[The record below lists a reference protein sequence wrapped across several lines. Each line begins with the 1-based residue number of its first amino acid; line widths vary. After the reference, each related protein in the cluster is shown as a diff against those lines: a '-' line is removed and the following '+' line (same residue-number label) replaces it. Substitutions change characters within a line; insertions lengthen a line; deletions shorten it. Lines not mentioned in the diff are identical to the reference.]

1 MAELFRAFFFKLRKD
16 LTFRVTLI
24 VGAGVAI
31 LMMLLYMLID
41 GDGPHRM
48 CTGNNLFIG
57 SFNPVQN
64 FGLAIPINLITFT
77 VLEFSSGIIRNKII
91 AGNSKVKIYLSLF
104 LTGLVFTLL
113 LLFTY
118 VGLATLL
125 GTIVGG
131 FDPNGFALLGIASS
145 NYSSYLTP
153 DFIYKFFIVS
163 IFVYMT
169 ITAFTIFF
177 STLFRNVGPCIP
189 ICIIVPLILCTVMPI
204 IAVIPDV
211 KEALGEAPLYLNPFH
226 VIGNPS
232 LVPHYRSGED
242 WPYMNTYMIS
252 NYEIVVTVCSNLV
265 WTGLFVG
272 FGTLFFVRRDVR

>member
-24 VGAGVAI
+24 VGGGVAA
-31 LMMLLYMLID
+31 LMMFLYMLID
-41 GDGPHRM
+41 GGGVHRM
-48 CTGNNLFIG
+48 CTGNNLFIT
-57 SFNPVQN
+57 SFNPAQN

-77 VLEFSSGIIRNKII
+77 VLEFNCGIIRNKII
-91 AGNSKVKIYLSLF
+91 AGNSKVKIYISLY
-104 LTGLVFTLL
+104 LTGLVFTLSI
-113 LLFTY
+113 LFAY

-131 FDPNGFALLGIASS
+131 FDPNGFAVLGLASS

-153 DFIYKFFIVS
+153 EFIYKFFLIN

-169 ITAFTIFF
+169 VTAFTIFF

-189 ICIIVPLILCTVMPI
+189 ICILVPLILCTLMPI
-204 IAVIPDV
+204 IATIPDV
-211 KEALGEAPLYLNPFH
+211 KDALGESPLYLNPFH

-232 LVPHYRSGED
+232 LIPFYREGED
-242 WPYMNTYMIS
+242 WPFMNIYQIT
-252 NYEIVVTVCSNLV
+252 NYELVVSMFCNLV
-265 WTGLFVG
+265 WTGIFVG
-272 FGTLFFVRRDVR
+272 FGTLIFVKRDVK